1 MVWGFSCNRQ
11 RENGARY
18 SHLIFNVR
26 KINHCS
32 KNTKHLKITGRLPQ
46 EPLQVYMMVF
56 WKGCTKQEQRAQINR
71 NMTILKKKKKRKR
84 KWLLLYVP
92 NRETM
97 ISWALYFWHT
107 CRHTHC
113 SEIPSNITL
122 TQLQEAYK
130 DESWRHESVEG
141 SGINSSWGG
150 DVQLYQHWTS
160 TQQLLR
166 RNAMLVLRP
175 HSGEVTQDRG
185 QSGFLSSA
193 FQPAL
198 LN

>member
-71 NMTILKKKKKRKR
+71 NMTILKKKKEKKKKVTAPVCTKQRNHD
-84 KWLLLYVP
+84 L
-92 NRETM
+92 M
-97 ISWALYFWHT
+97 
-107 CRHTHC
+107 
-113 SEIPSNITL
+113 
-122 TQLQEAYK
+122 
-130 DESWRHESVEG
+130 
-141 SGINSSWGG
+141 GI
-150 DVQLYQHWTS
+150 V
-160 TQQLLR
+160 
-166 RNAMLVLRP
+166 
-175 HSGEVTQDRG
+175 
-185 QSGFLSSA
+185 FLA
-193 FQPAL
+193 HV
-198 LN
+198 

>member
-1 MVWGFSCNRQ
+1 MQQEHQTPQN
-11 RENGARY
+11 NGKASPGTTASLYDGVLERM
-18 SHLIFNVR
+18 H
-26 KINHCS
+26 KIRSTEGSDQQKHDY
-32 KNTKHLKITGRLPQ
+32 TKK
-46 EPLQVYMMVF
+46 
-56 WKGCTKQEQRAQINR
+56 TK
-71 NMTILKKKKKRKR
+71 KR

-107 CRHTHC
+107 CKHTHC